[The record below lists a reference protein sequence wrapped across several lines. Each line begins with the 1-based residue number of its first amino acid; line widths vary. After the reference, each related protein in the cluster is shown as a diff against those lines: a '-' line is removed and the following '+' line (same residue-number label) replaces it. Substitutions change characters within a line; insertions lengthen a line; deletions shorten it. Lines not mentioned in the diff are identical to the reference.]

1 MLRQKSK
8 IAEIKNEE
16 VDISDCS
23 SAEEPDSEI
32 KLKNKR
38 VVQAATL
45 SDKPVKQEDSPNPVG
60 AFFKNIFGFCGTGN
74 KGCLGKEKMPKDDES
89 TRNYGGMEQK
99 TTKKTKL

>member
-38 VVQAATL
+38 VVQAQTL
-45 SDKPVKQEDSPNPVG
+45 SDKPENSKIVPTQ
-60 AFFKNIFGFCGTGN
+60 
-74 KGCLGKEKMPKDDES
+74 
-89 TRNYGGMEQK
+89 
-99 TTKKTKL
+99 